1 MLYYILEGRQPFQ
14 ERCGK
19 RDLFSLWKIGA
30 GRGRLPL
37 LRAGFVGGQSGDRSG
52 AGGFAGVRAAGTAAR
67 EKTTLCRWSSCG
79 RGGGGAGRGV
89 PGSWRKK
96 AGGRLAVGTLADALR
111 RVCFVFRGGSAG
123 PQAATYGPQRGA
135 LVLAGSGDLGAAVR
149 LYGCRAVP
157 GRRKFPPD
165 EPGFCLSVSAG
176 RAWRGGPRK
185 GAAMPREGQRHDH
198 IVGGRH

>member
-30 GRGRLPL
+30 GRGVCPYC
-37 LRAGFVGGQSGDRSG
+37 GQDLSAASP
-52 AGGFAGVRAAGTAAR
+52 AATEAAPGGFAGVRAAGTAAR

-96 AGGRLAVGTLADALR
+96 VGRRLAVGALADALR
-111 RVCFVFRGGSAG
+111 RVRFVFRGGSAG
-123 PQAATYGPQRGA
+123 PQAAAYGPQRGA

-157 GRRKFPPD
+157 GPAEVP
-165 EPGFCLSVSAG
+165 AG
-176 RAWRGGPRK
+176 
-185 GAAMPREGQRHDH
+185 
-198 IVGGRH
+198 